1 MVYFCHLL
9 KQKKLIFFRK
19 KFEIINFKK
28 PQKNQIFAALK
39 IHVSQQTYDILMQE
53 AGFKLELRGSV
64 EMKGKGMQTTYWL
77 RGYKDV
83 EIPDFGEEF
92 A

>member
-1 MVYFCHLL
+1 MESNGLRESLF
-9 KQKKLIFFRK
+9 
-19 KFEIINFKK
+19 NFHKI
-28 PQKNQIFAALK
+28 PLFLALK
-39 IHVSQQTYDILMQE
+39 IHVSQQTYDILMVE
-53 AGFKLELRGSV
+53 AGFRLELRGSV

-77 RGYKDV
+77 RGYKEV